1 LAVRSGFTGSVC
13 IYIIRNEV
21 KLMKELYLDAEIE
34 VVEFAAC
41 DVIAT
46 STAVVTT
53 AESMGPPDEDA
64 WADL

>member
-1 LAVRSGFTGSVC
+1 
-13 IYIIRNEV
+13 
-21 KLMKELYLDAEIE
+21 MKELYLDAEIE

-46 STAVVTT
+46 SNTAVVTT

>member
-1 LAVRSGFTGSVC
+1 
-13 IYIIRNEV
+13 
-21 KLMKELYLDAEIE
+21 MKELYLDAEIE
-34 VVEFAAC
+34 VVEFTAW

-46 STAVVTT
+46 SATTKATT